1 MIRGVLDERWSDWFN
16 GLTIETEGSV
26 TTLTG
31 AVDQSGLHGILTRI
45 GDLMVISVAKIESER
60 KFASITRR

>member
-1 MIRGVLDERWSDWFN
+1 MTDGRETYQIKVKGVLDEKWSDWFN

-31 AVDQSGLHGILTRI
+31 AVDQSGLHGILIRI
-45 GDLMVISVAKIESER
+45 GDL
-60 KFASITRR
+60 T